1 MLPVNK
7 GDVCQRI
14 LETGRY
20 QFPLSKIREDVWL
33 IAWLKSKGF
42 SYQETYDKW
51 KPIYLTRHPDT
62 EVAQAIFDKLW
73 MNSRRMRFT
82 NRYKPII
89 FYKEE
94 IEEIA
99 RCDAARWQKEA
110 ILLVYAVMKALDA
123 QSVDVLPFR
132 EIIAL
137 TSHHNNL
144 HDYEIGEL
152 IAKCKQLGLIQ
163 FQHNRKWDSVMGEYE
178 DFVRYSCPKI
188 KENGTEAKK
197 VRCVL
202 DVPDSMFGFI
212 KTRICVECGKE
223 FEVNNKSKSDRCD
236 KCYVKYRKKYKRK
249 WINNFRKK
257 DEECSGG

>member
-14 LETGRY
+14 LETGHY

-33 IAWLKSKGF
+33 IAWLKSKGS
-42 SYQETYDKW
+42 SYQEAYDKW

-94 IEEIA
+94 IDEIA

-110 ILLVYAVMKALDA
+110 ILLVYAVMKALGTNV
-123 QSVDVLPFR
+123 VDVLPFR

-137 TSHHNNL
+137 TSHKGHL
-144 HDYEIGEL
+144 HGHEIGEL
-152 IAKCKQLGLIQ
+152 IAKCKQLGFLQ
-163 FQHNRKWDSVMGEYE
+163 FQYNRRWDSVMGEYE
-178 DFVRYSCPKI
+178 DCVRYNCPKI
-188 KENGTEAKK
+188 RTTNSQEQKI
-197 VRCVL
+197 RCVL
-202 DVPDSMFGFI
+202 DVPDRMFGFI
-212 KTRICVECGKE
+212 KTKTCSVCGKE
-223 FEVNNKSKSDRCD
+223 FDVGNKCKRD
-236 KCYVKYRKKYKRK
+236 KCSECYKKYRKIYFRDVMRKRYFNSK
-249 WINNFRKK
+249 
-257 DEECSGG
+257 E

>member
-14 LETGRY
+14 LETGHY
-20 QFPLSKIREDVWL
+20 QFSLSKIREDVWL

-73 MNSRRMRFT
+73 MNSRRIRFT

-123 QSVDVLPFR
+123 RSVDVLPFR

-137 TSHHNNL
+137 TSHKGHL
-144 HDYEIGEL
+144 VGHEIGEL

-163 FQHNRKWDSVMGEYE
+163 FQHNRKWDSIMGEYE

-188 KENGTEAKK
+188 KENGIEAKK

-212 KTRICVECGKE
+212 KTRICVECGRE
-223 FEVNNKSKSDRCD
+223 FDAGNKCQRDRCCQ
-236 KCYVKYRKKYKRK
+236 CYVQYVQNTTRNRVKKYKVRT
-249 WINNFRKK
+249 KK
-257 DEECSGG
+257 

>member
-14 LETGRY
+14 LETGHY
-20 QFPLSKIREDVWL
+20 QFPLSKIREDVWF

-82 NRYKPII
+82 NRYKQII

-94 IEEIA
+94 IDEIA

-110 ILLVYAVMKALDA
+110 ILLVYAVMKALGTNV
-123 QSVDVLPFR
+123 VDILPFR

-137 TSHHNNL
+137 TSRRGNFVGN
-144 HDYEIGEL
+144 EIPEL
-152 IAKCKQLGLIQ
+152 IAKCKQLGILK
-163 FQHNRKWDSVMGEYE
+163 FKLERKWDPVVGEYE
-178 DFVRYSCPKI
+178 ESVRYECPLIRKCG
-188 KENGTEAKK
+188 ENKCNI
-197 VRCVL
+197 RCVL
-202 DVPDSMFGFI
+202 DVPDATFDFI
-212 KTRICVECGKE
+212 KTKICKICGNE
-223 FEVNNKSKSDRCD
+223 FEIKNTSRRKECICTD
-236 KCYVKYRKKYKRK
+236 CYVKYKQKTDRERKKV
-249 WINNFRKK
+249 
-257 DEECSGG
+257 CSFHT

>member
-89 FYKEE
+89 FYKKE

-110 ILLVYAVMKALDA
+110 ILLVYAVMKALETNV
-123 QSVDVLPFR
+123 VDTLPFR

-137 TSHHNNL
+137 TSRKGNL
-144 HDYEIGEL
+144 AGHEIGEL
-152 IAKCKQLGLIQ
+152 IAKCKQLDILRI
-163 FQHNRKWDSVMGEYE
+163 RCERRWDSTIGEYE
-178 DFVRYSCPKI
+178 DLFRYECPQI
-188 KENGTEAKK
+188 KADGIEVMRVKSILA
-197 VRCVL
+197 
-202 DVPDSMFGFI
+202 VPDSIFGI
-212 KTRICVECGKE
+212 INKQKCIDCGKE
-223 FEVNNKSKSDRCD
+223 FDDGNRCKRNVCKD
-236 KCYVKYRKKYKRK
+236 CYKKRRLMYKKQWISSHRKEF
-249 WINNFRKK
+249 N
-257 DEECSGG
+257 E